1 MFNTKVTTAKG
12 REQVDLSLVEEV
24 VALAR
29 EAVVGLLLDFKD
41 DVSRHDIGHL
51 VTLTAELDLVA
62 ILDTLVDVDV
72 KHLALHDG
80 LLAAAAL
87 AAVLVADD
95 LTLTVTVWADGLEA
109 LDHGTHLA
117 HHALHTGTTTA
128 GTRLDRTLLATAA
141 IAARADDRLL
151 QCQLRDLATVD
162 ILQVD
167 LVHMVDG
174 TGLLRACVPHST
186 TEHATKGTPTAA
198 EELRKEILSAHSTPG
213 TSTLQAFFTQL
224 VIDRTLL
231 RIRQDFVRMG
241 QFLELFR
248 SLGIIGVLVCGVE
261 GQPSAHMQRHFKKQK
276 TDFTYQGDI

>member
-1 MFNTKVTTAKG
+1 MLNTKGTATKS
-12 REQVDLSLVEEV
+12 RKQIDISLVEEV

-29 EAVVGLLLDFKD
+29 EPLVGLLLDFKD
-41 DVSRHDIGHL
+41 NVSGHDIGHL
-51 VTLTAELDLVA
+51 VTLPAELDLVA
-62 ILDTLVDVDV
+62 ILDTLVNVDV
-72 KHLALHDG
+72 KHLALHNG

-95 LTLTVTVWADGLEA
+95 LTLTITVRADGLEA
-109 LDHGTHLA
+109 LDHRTHLA

-128 GTRLDRTLLATAA
+128 VTRLDRTLFTTAA
-141 IAARADDRLL
+141 IAARADDRFL

-174 TGLLRACVPHST
+174 TGLLRASVPHST

-198 EELRKEILSAHSTPG
+198 EELCKEILSAHSTSG
-213 TSTLQAFFTQL
+213 TSALQAFFTQL

-231 RIRQDFVRMG
+231 RIRQDFVRVG
-241 QFLELFR
+241 QFLELLCG
-248 SLGIIGVLVCGVE
+248 LGIIGVLVCGE
-261 GQPSAHMQRHFKKQK
+261 GRTSSA
-276 TDFTYQGDI
+276 